1 MFSKKLGLVS
11 KELGRCEKI
20 IGTSYH
26 NNWDKNKN
34 KKRVNYAVKE
44 TLDLEIHVQ
53 IHSSVSL
60 LQILLAIAFLFFK
73 SKD

>member
-1 MFSKKLGLVS
+1 MIISVFSKK
-11 KELGRCEKI
+11 LGRCEKI

-53 IHSSVSL
+53 IHSSVGL
-60 LQILLAIAFLFFK
+60 LQILLAITFLFFI